1 MQIQVSIDVRH
12 ALKRTMKVKEG
23 GEWFWVNFR
32 YELLPT
38 FCFICWVLGHADSTC
53 NLLFE
58 NPDGF
63 TERAY
68 GIWIRANANTRGAA
82 LREPNG
88 YMTGKAIEKKQGWK
102 RTALRGLYKVGTEDN
117 VEAVNSAIL
126 SNKGTT
132 TNKLPPLPLNR
143 GGHQAGKGGS
153 SNSNQEE

>member
-12 ALKRTMKVKEG
+12 ALKRTMKVKKEG

-32 YELLPT
+32 YERLPT

-82 LREPNG
+82 LSGAKWLHNG
-88 YMTGKAIEKKQGWK
+88 RPTKSSDDVGK
-102 RTALRGLYKVGTEDN
+102 R
-117 VEAVNSAIL
+117 
-126 SNKGTT
+126 
-132 TNKLPPLPLNR
+132 
-143 GGHQAGKGGS
+143 
-153 SNSNQEE
+153 